1 LTRDLPISRQMNG
14 DQKMSRAPMRL
25 IVSNSLFRFRFAA
38 ALAVAVV
45 CAAPVQAQDAQALS
59 QRLERLERDIQTL
72 SKMVV
77 RGPGSVPAAE
87 VPGAAASEPALPQTA
102 VARIGVRLDT
112 MENELRD
119 VTGRI
124 EELTYKM
131 EQLNARVDRL
141 VADVDFRL
149 SGLEGKPVGQAPA
162 AASGMQASP
171 TNAPTTEGR
180 MIGRPAGSLGK
191 IEADLVEPAKAQP
204 QPGPGGTVAVQSAPV
219 QGAPVQAPAAQ
230 AAPSPATVSR
240 AQAPAQIASTPQPT
254 GPLLPEG
261 TAEDQYQFAFSL
273 LRKHQYDQAEVAFK
287 EFLAKHDGGTLSGNA
302 RYWLGETHYARAEYV
317 KAAEVFLQGFE
328 KDSKGS
334 KAPDSLLK
342 LAMSLG
348 QLGQTKEA
356 CAAIDKLFADFPNAN
371 SSLKRTATRQQR
383 QMNCK
388 Q

>member
-1 LTRDLPISRQMNG
+1 
-14 DQKMSRAPMRL
+14 MRL
-25 IVSNSLFRFRFAA
+25 NLSSALAILGFAA
-38 ALAVAVV
+38 VLVVADG
-45 CAAPVQAQDAQALS
+45 ARAQDAQALS

-77 RGPGSVPAAE
+77 RGPGAVPAAE
-87 VPGAAASEPALPQTA
+87 VPAAARPAEPMPNLPQNA

-112 MENELRD
+112 LENELRD

-124 EELTYKM
+124 EQLTYNID
-131 EQLNARVDRL
+131 QLTARVDRL

-149 SGLEGKPVGQAPA
+149 SGLEQQSRPMGQTPGAAGPQQANAAPGPADVRIVGAP
-162 AASGMQASP
+162 P
-171 TNAPTTEGR
+171 R
-180 MIGRPAGSLGK
+180 SLGQ
-191 IEADLVEPAKAQP
+191 IEADRVESGQSPAKPAAGSSKP
-204 QPGPGGTVAVQSAPV
+204 SGAGTAVESAPV
-219 QGAPVQAPAAQ
+219 QPQAEAAAVPQ
-230 AAPSPATVSR
+230 
-240 AQAPAQIASTPQPT
+240 ASTTP
-254 GPLLPEG
+254 GPALPDG
-261 TAEDQYQFAFSL
+261 TAEEQYQFAFGL
-273 LRKHQYDQAEVAFK
+273 LRKHQFDQAETAFK
-287 EFLAKHDGGTLSGNA
+287 EFLSKHEGGALASNA

-328 KDSKGS
+328 KDPKGG

-348 QLGQTKEA
+348 QLGQNKEG

>member
-1 LTRDLPISRQMNG
+1 MRSISSLVLALTCFVVLP
-14 DQKMSRAPMRL
+14 A
-25 IVSNSLFRFRFAA
+25 
-38 ALAVAVV
+38 
-45 CAAPVQAQDAQALS
+45 QAQDAQALS

-77 RGPGSVPAAE
+77 RGPGAVPARE
-87 VPGAAASEPALPQTA
+87 VPSSAGAADTPKLPQNA

-112 MENELRD
+112 LESELRD

-124 EELTYKM
+124 EELTYNV
-131 EQLNARVDRL
+131 EQLTARVDRL

-149 SGLEGKPVGQAPA
+149 SGLEGQGRPAAPGQQPQGVASVQPVEGAPQANAAPAPPGVRIIGEPPKTLGQIDPNLVKNRDAAVEQASVGQGAAPLTSTAVETQAVQPPANAPAPA
-162 AASGMQASP
+162 A
-171 TNAPTTEGR
+171 
-180 MIGRPAGSLGK
+180 
-191 IEADLVEPAKAQP
+191 
-204 QPGPGGTVAVQSAPV
+204 
-219 QGAPVQAPAAQ
+219 
-230 AAPSPATVSR
+230 VSR
-240 AQAPAQIASTPQPT
+240 AQPQAASLPQASEPQGPVLPDGTPQ
-254 GPLLPEG
+254 E
-261 TAEDQYQFAFSL
+261 QYQFAFGL
-273 LRKHQYDQAEVAFK
+273 LRKHQFDQAEMAFK
-287 EFLAKHDGGTLSGNA
+287 EFLAKHDGDALAGNA

-328 KDSKGS
+328 KDPKGG

-348 QLGQTKEA
+348 QLGQNKEG